1 MKFKAFQQNA
11 LFIFLL
17 LTIAYKT
24 YAAGTIM
31 VVSDTSQINVI
42 LEKAQRY
49 CIGNPE
55 KSDSLAN
62 IALQQSLL
70 LHYVKGEAC
79 ASKILAT
86 INRISN
92 HNLSAIDYYYNS
104 LRYFE
109 TRDPWQTVEIYQ
121 WLGLSLAFEAYYDSG
136 KVFIDKSI
144 KLADSLKS
152 AKTKAQSYLNMARLY
167 RIMGKLNEALTSCLT
182 AMEICDSVADTDL
195 VWKVKNF
202 TGFVY
207 LQNNRHKEAAEIFNE
222 NILHYKDHMNMPEE
236 VYRLLFYTADLDLF
250 FKNFSR
256 SIQSQKLA
264 LKITDSIPN
273 KNLASYFRA
282 MSYEALGKVYMQTS
296 EFDSAKYFLSLANS
310 NKEYTLDL
318 HAKANLLYSI
328 GDVFYELHQS
338 DSALHYFSES
348 YRIHQNNKNFTKL
361 RLASLG
367 LGKTY
372 FQMHRYTRARKYLF
386 KTIENNPD
394 NENTEVL
401 AEAWH
406 LLSSIYE
413 YEGDYKNA
421 YMYQKLYKQASDEL
435 FSNEKIKNITKLELE
450 YDFMDRQRQ
459 LENLR
464 EKENIEY
471 EAKLKQNRM
480 TLNFAATGLILS
492 LIAAALAFSYYR
504 IKKKANLQKE
514 TLLREIHHRVK
525 NNLQIIS
532 SLLSLQG
539 NYLTDKKIIDA
550 LNESQGRVKSMAL
563 IHQMLYQ
570 HDRFSS
576 IDMQEY
582 IVQLCNAISSSFNED
597 RKDIQLIY
605 TVENITIDIDTAVPV
620 GLIINELITNA
631 YKYAFQGKTEGIIR
645 VGLQKPSEK
654 TFYLQISDN
663 GIGMDKNTNPVKKES
678 FGLNIVRVLTRQL
691 KGEISH
697 INTDGTT
704 YILKFTEVIK
714 TTKKN

>member
-1 MKFKAFQQNA
+1 MKPKAFQQNA
-11 LFIFLL
+11 LFIILL
-17 LTIAYKT
+17 LPVLCKT
-24 YAAGTIM
+24 YATGGTET
-31 VVSDTSQINVI
+31 VSDTSQINTI
-42 LEKAQRY
+42 LEKARKC
-49 CIGNPE
+49 CIHTPE

-62 IALQQSLL
+62 LALQQSRILQ
-70 LHYVKGEAC
+70 YAKGEAI

-92 HNLSAIDYYYNS
+92 HNPTAIDYYYSS
-104 LRYFE
+104 LSYFKG
-109 TRDPWQTVEIYQ
+109 RDPWQTMEIYQ

-144 KLADSLKS
+144 ELADSLKS
-152 AKTKAQSYLNMARLY
+152 TEAKVQSYLNMARLY
-167 RIMGKLNEALTSCLT
+167 RIMGKVNEALTSCLT
-182 AMEICDSVADTDL
+182 AMQICDSVTDADL

-207 LQNNRHKEAAEIFNE
+207 LQNNRHKEAAEIFNQ
-222 NILHYKDHMNMPEE
+222 NILHYKDHMDMPEE

-250 FKNFSR
+250 FKNFAR
-256 SIQSQKLA
+256 TIHSQKLA
-264 LKITDSIPN
+264 LKMTDSIPN

-282 MSYEALGKVYMQTS
+282 MSYEVLGKVYMQTS
-296 EFDSAKYFLSLANS
+296 KFDSAKYYLSLANN

-338 DSALHYFSES
+338 DSALYYFSES
-348 YRIHQNNKNFTKL
+348 YRIHQNNKNYTKL
-361 RLASLG
+361 RSASLG
-367 LGKTY
+367 IGKTY
-372 FQMHRYTRARKYLF
+372 FQMHKYTDAKKYLF
-386 KTIENNPD
+386 KAIENNPD
-394 NENTEVL
+394 NENTKVL
-401 AEAWH
+401 AEAWN

-413 YEGDYKNA
+413 SEGDYKNA
-421 YMYQKLYKQASDEL
+421 YRYYKLYKQASDEL

-450 YDFMDRQRQ
+450 YDFMDRQRE

-464 EKENIEY
+464 EKENIAY

-480 TLNFAATGLILS
+480 TLNFAAIGLVLS

-539 NYLTDKKIIDA
+539 NYLTDKKVINA

-570 HDRFSS
+570 HDQFSS
-576 IDMQEY
+576 IDMREY
-582 IVQLCNAISSSFNED
+582 IIHLCNAISSSFHED
-597 RKDIQLIY
+597 RRDIRMVY
-605 TVENITIDIDTAVPV
+605 TIENITIDIDTAVPV

-631 YKYAFQGKTEGIIR
+631 YKYAFQGKTEGTIR
-645 VGLQKPSEK
+645 VSLQNPSEK

-663 GIGMDKNTNPVKKES
+663 GIGMDKYDNRPKKNS
-678 FGLNIVRVLTRQL
+678 FGLNIVQVLIRQL

-704 YILKFTEVIK
+704 YILKFTEATK
-714 TTKKN
+714 TTKKK